1 MACLRCTCP
10 RFRARYKRLVNN
22 IYPADPSEGL
32 IKNNMEK
39 LLFYALSHHQKL
51 DRIAKYMYQRLCRD
65 LYRNRTRYACIT
77 VAAMDRL
84 LMACHAP
91 SLNLFIGSFLK
102 MIEKLLESQDV
113 ELQVLGT
120 NSFVAFSNIEED
132 TASYHRKYDFFI
144 SKFSSMCW
152 DTNNNE
158 EIRNKKRLAG
168 VRGLQ
173 GVVRKTVSDDLQVD
187 IWDSAHM
194 NKIIPSLLFI
204 VQDHLSDSYL
214 ERADE
219 QFSLPV
225 GEDSSPGKLAEFC
238 LRELLARTNY
248 ANVKAVLTPL
258 LTHLDNCELWLPNA
272 FAIQCF
278 KLVLCS
284 VQSQHSYVA
293 IEVLLNHLN
302 DISKHNPKIK
312 TSLLEALG
320 EAIAIAA
327 GGAIGSSIFEV
338 FNTLLFHLKS
348 SVAVFSNQYRRKDI
362 PSFPPE
368 DEKKFQEAVTNVVGA
383 FGATLPAYQKIE
395 VMTFITCKIPT
406 VSEVY
411 DDNIS
416 IDSNE
421 YFLQS
426 KYLQCLVKISEGLKT
441 SNLSSVFPRSLLE
454 PLLRLSRSSDSGVR
468 LKVQK
473 VFHRLLD
480 RHENLPRLTPSRI
493 LLPKS
498 EWDLNVEK
506 CSHQDL
512 MFMKRAGVDLF
523 NNIFE
528 SFQDRDN
535 KPDNI
540 FALYRT
546 SALILIE
553 VNSSDII
560 IEFIR
565 IAMTLQNFA
574 TRNNGMTSASCVA
587 AIHSVVLAIFHLIAH
602 LQLLQALEKLIAKT
616 ITLRQEEA
624 KHLLPMKTFIAHAQK
639 RSDDDSRPI
648 NHKHLVDIN
657 GVIEALNIDGF
668 DTEKISRRHVSEL
681 ITFSKM
687 KSAILDI
694 DEKNYDNNSIAIEK
708 FKAMTIEDIIHNAD
722 EKTTRLQK
730 MLVLLKELSTHYT
743 CQVPNI
749 QEANYPMGFVY

>member
-65 LYRNRTRYACIT
+65 LYRNRARYACIT

-362 PSFPPE
+362 PVIFPFRHESVTVTLKSFPPE

-406 VSEVY
+406 VSE
-411 DDNIS
+411 
-416 IDSNE
+416 
-421 YFLQS
+421 
-426 KYLQCLVKISEGLKT
+426 ISEGLKT

-454 PLLRLSRSSDSGVR
+454 PLLRLSRSSDSGRKRQRLLWVLDTMTLTAFLTIFLSNTTGVR

-565 IAMTLQNFA
+565 IAMTLQVFIDVFCLG
-574 TRNNGMTSASCVA
+574 NN
-587 AIHSVVLAIFHLIAH
+587 
-602 LQLLQALEKLIAKT
+602 KLYNS
-616 ITLRQEEA
+616 LR
-624 KHLLPMKTFIAHAQK
+624 
-639 RSDDDSRPI
+639 
-648 NHKHLVDIN
+648 
-657 GVIEALNIDGF
+657 
-668 DTEKISRRHVSEL
+668 
-681 ITFSKM
+681 
-687 KSAILDI
+687 
-694 DEKNYDNNSIAIEK
+694 
-708 FKAMTIEDIIHNAD
+708 
-722 EKTTRLQK
+722 
-730 MLVLLKELSTHYT
+730 
-743 CQVPNI
+743 
-749 QEANYPMGFVY
+749 